1 MRAIMVSEPGGPE
14 VLVLNEIDIPKPD
27 PGQVL
32 VKLAFA
38 GVNFIDVYFRT
49 GQYPS
54 ALPFVPGKEGSG
66 TVVGLG
72 EGVNEFAIGER
83 VAWAMASNS
92 YAEYAVIDAALV
104 VPVPTDIADDIA
116 AAAMLQGLT
125 AHYLTHSIV
134 DFNPGD
140 WVLVHAGAGGVGLVL
155 IQLLKRRGINVITT
169 TSTPEKAALSATA
182 GADLTITYDAFDK
195 QVRAA
200 TQGFGVRAVFD
211 GVGRDTWDGSL
222 NSLAPRGAM
231 ILFGASSGPV
241 PAFDPQVLNAKGSLM
256 LTRPS
261 LAHFIS
267 DRAELLWRAND
278 LFHAIAD
285 GVQIHI
291 GQRYQLEDAAQA
303 HRDLAARITTGKL
316 LLSVNHQE

>member
-14 VLVLNEIDIPKPD
+14 VLVLNEIAIPKPD

-155 IQLLKRRGINVITT
+155 TQLLMR
-169 TSTPEKAALSATA
+169 LC
-182 GADLTITYDAFDK
+182 
-195 QVRAA
+195 
-200 TQGFGVRAVFD
+200 
-211 GVGRDTWDGSL
+211 
-222 NSLAPRGAM
+222 
-231 ILFGASSGPV
+231 
-241 PAFDPQVLNAKGSLM
+241 
-256 LTRPS
+256 
-261 LAHFIS
+261 
-267 DRAELLWRAND
+267 
-278 LFHAIAD
+278 
-285 GVQIHI
+285 
-291 GQRYQLEDAAQA
+291 
-303 HRDLAARITTGKL
+303 
-316 LLSVNHQE
+316 